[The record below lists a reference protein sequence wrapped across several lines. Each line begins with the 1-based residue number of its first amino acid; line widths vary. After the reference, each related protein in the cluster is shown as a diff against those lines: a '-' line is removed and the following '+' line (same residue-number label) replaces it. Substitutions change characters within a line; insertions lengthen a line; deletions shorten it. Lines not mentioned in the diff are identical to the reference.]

1 VRELRNMME
10 HALLRAHDG
19 IIALE
24 QIHFLAASSAAPT
37 QQAFGDITTSTRAT
51 TESPV
56 QNDDPDRAAA
66 AIIRYVQHHGSITNT
81 QVRKITPLSQRRVS
95 YLLQQLVADGRLA
108 RVGERRWSRY
118 EIPDGEAAPR

>member
-1 VRELRNMME
+1 M
-10 HALLRAHDG
+10 
-19 IIALE
+19 
-24 QIHFLAASSAAPT
+24 
-37 QQAFGDITTSTRAT
+37 
-51 TESPV
+51 
-56 QNDDPDRAAA
+56 
-66 AIIRYVQHHGSITNT
+66 